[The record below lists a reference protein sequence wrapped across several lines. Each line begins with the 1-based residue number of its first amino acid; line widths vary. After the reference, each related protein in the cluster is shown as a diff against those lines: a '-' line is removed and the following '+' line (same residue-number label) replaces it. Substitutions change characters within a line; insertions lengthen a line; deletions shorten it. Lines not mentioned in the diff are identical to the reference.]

1 MEGVAVRLLVIC
13 VLVVF
18 VTDLLEADRQL
29 SQQLETEEDL
39 LG

>member
-1 MEGVAVRLLVIC
+1 MEGVAVRLLVIF